1 LDFLLFFYSF
11 GFFFLKKW
19 GKILGYD
26 MPLKPSLRVFGYKG
40 NRIVTLCMI
49 KGNFEKVSRL
59 KFFFSFKGKQ
69 VILLCKTLQKD

>member
-1 LDFLLFFYSF
+1 M
-11 GFFFLKKW
+11 
-19 GKILGYD
+19 GYD

-49 KGNFEKVSRL
+49 KGNFEKFSRL